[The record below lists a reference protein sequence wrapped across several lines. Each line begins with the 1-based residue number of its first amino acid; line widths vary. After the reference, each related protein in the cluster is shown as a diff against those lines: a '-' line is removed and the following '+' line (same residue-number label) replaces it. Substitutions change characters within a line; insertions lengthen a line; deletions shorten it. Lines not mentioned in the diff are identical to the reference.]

1 MVWNKLPNNDNFEL
15 LGKKYQ
21 EKTENM
27 NSYKAFLMFTHS
39 SVQMLILCNVNSV
52 MTNIAESYPLL
63 S

>member
-1 MVWNKLPNNDNFEL
+1 MTTLNW

-39 SVQMLILCNVNSV
+39 SVQMLTLCNVNSV
-52 MTNIAESYPLL
+52 Q
-63 S
+63 